1 MNYYEKQLFI
11 DQQIRLEALRE
22 LEEDIP
28 MTLPERDK
36 VRRWVRSG
44 HDVETNPWGYTDGE
58 GYPLNYL
65 EALRMD
71 QDVYELMKLINE
83 EK

>member
-36 VRRWVRSG
+36 VR
-44 HDVETNPWGYTDGE
+44 
-58 GYPLNYL
+58 
-65 EALRMD
+65 
-71 QDVYELMKLINE
+71 
-83 EK
+83 